1 MGRLSRG
8 HSSSSSSLIL
18 IGIDILSLLFLSTL
32 RPLVCYV
39 MLNQWLMNVCKCS
52 GLILNDFDGTSL
64 FKTEI
69 KDCVCLLKC
78 LYASFLCV
86 LSHAKPMV
94 DERL

>member
-8 HSSSSSSLIL
+8 HSFSSSSLIL

-52 GLILNDFDGTSL
+52 GLILNGFDGTS
-64 FKTEI
+64 FFEI
-69 KDCVCLLKC
+69 EVKDCACLLKC
-78 LYASFLCV
+78 LYASFSSV
-86 LSHAKPMV
+86 LRHVKPVV